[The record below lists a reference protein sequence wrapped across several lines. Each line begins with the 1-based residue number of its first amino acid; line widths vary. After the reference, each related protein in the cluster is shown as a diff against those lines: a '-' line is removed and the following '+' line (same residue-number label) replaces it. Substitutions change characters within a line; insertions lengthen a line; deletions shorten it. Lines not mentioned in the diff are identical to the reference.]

1 MVCPRVIEQ
10 NYLVVS
16 GDITDTTLQFPCWL
30 LSPKQDLISAA
41 KCFLLLLSRSVK
53 GSRNTSHFV
62 HICLDA
68 SFPERFCTAVWG
80 DILDLRR
87 TA

>member
-1 MVCPRVIEQ
+1 MVIPRVIEQ
-10 NYLVVS
+10 NDLVVS
-16 GDITDTTLQFPCWL
+16 GDTTDTTVQFPSWL
-30 LSPKQDLISAA
+30 LSSKQDLISAA

-68 SFPERFCTAVWG
+68 FFPERFCTAIWR

-87 TA
+87 MA